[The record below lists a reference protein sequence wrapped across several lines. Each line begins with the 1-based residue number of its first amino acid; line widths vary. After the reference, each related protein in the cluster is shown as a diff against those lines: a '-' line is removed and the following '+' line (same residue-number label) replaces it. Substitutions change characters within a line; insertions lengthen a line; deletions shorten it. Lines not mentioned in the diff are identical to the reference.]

1 MHACTCRT
9 AQLPQHTYTYNV
21 NLHIHLHGTH
31 NITNCLETHIQLAPM
46 QMFMKVQLA
55 TCTQPCN
62 IILSY
67 HSHLVMA
74 WVSHEH
80 ERQTTNTHAGVFR
93 CFSTTGNMY
102 PTMQYH
108 NSTSQ
113 SSCYSMHAYIHLQH
127 LIQLTHMQVCSDVSV
142 QLATSTQPCN
152 IIISHHNH
160 LVMICSVLFQAHTL
174 HDMIDM
180 I

>member
-1 MHACTCRT
+1 MHARTCRT

-46 QMFMKVQLA
+46 QMFMKVKLA

-113 SSCYSMHAYIHLQH
+113 SSCSSMHAYIHLQH

-174 HDMIDM
+174 HIYMT
-180 I
+180 